1 MFSFIRFK
9 LIVLGLFSMNIHVAK
24 TKYVLIPIPQPY
36 LRMSAFKP
44 FDANGAFMAGGPN
57 DVPLVPLAI
66 TSTSAHQALRLGHGT
81 SPIPLLI
88 SACGWY
94 MYVFRI

>member
-44 FDANGAFMAGGPN
+44 LDANGAFMAGGGLMMFRLCLWPSRLHR
-57 DVPLVPLAI
+57 PTKLYGLAI
-66 TSTSAHQALRLGHGT
+66 G
-81 SPIPLLI
+81 PVPYP
-88 SACGWY
+88 C
-94 MYVFRI
+94 